1 MEPGIIVIGLT
12 CVVLIG
18 FIGAE
23 CYFMQNTRHYNRL
36 E

>member
-1 MEPGIIVIGLT
+1 MEPGIIVICMT
-12 CVVLIG
+12 CVVLSG

-23 CYFMQNTRHYNRL
+23 CYFMQNKRYYDRL